1 MACLLSGTS
10 LLSNAVLALKVAISN
25 PEMSMAAPELVR
37 SVQRSSGA
45 KFLWLLRDEACKAY
59 LWASL
64 LQSGLCC
71 LTGGE
76 WCCDR
81 GDGRL
86 DETGRDQAKR
96 LPEVTQQVEISLR
109 CHSRRNQSSMQLCPV
124 SSSSC

>member
-10 LLSNAVLALKVAISN
+10 LLSNAVLALKVAINN

-37 SVQRSSGA
+37 SAQRSSGA
-45 KFLWLLRDEACKAY
+45 KFLLLLRDDAGMAW

-64 LQSGLCC
+64 LQLGLCC
-71 LTGGE
+71 LMGGE

-81 GDGRL
+81 GGGHL

-96 LPEVTQQVEISLR
+96 LPKVMQQVESSLNLSFQEKPKL
-109 CHSRRNQSSMQLCPV
+109 HAAP
-124 SSSSC
+124 SCLQQ